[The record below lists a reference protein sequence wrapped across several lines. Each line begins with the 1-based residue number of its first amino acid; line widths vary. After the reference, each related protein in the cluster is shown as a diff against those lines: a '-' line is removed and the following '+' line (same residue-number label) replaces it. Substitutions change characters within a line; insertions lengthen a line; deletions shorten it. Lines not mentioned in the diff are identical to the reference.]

1 MEANKKK
8 SGSFSEKST
17 SAESGGTKKDKKE
30 DGAKVEDR
38 GTQKQ
43 KLVVF
48 VEESQGRKT
57 LQGMKA
63 ITAQG
68 FAKASGV
75 KISAA
80 NSFIKSLEL
89 KGVLTNVGGYS
100 GHRVYK
106 LIK

>member
-1 MEANKKK
+1 MGANKKR
-8 SGSFSEKST
+8 SSTSSEKT
-17 SAESGGTKKDKKE
+17 ASAGVGEKKE
-30 DGAKVEDR
+30 RKEDSIRAEDR

-68 FAKASGV
+68 FARASGV
-75 KISAA
+75 KISVA
-80 NSFIKSLEL
+80 NSYIKSLES
-89 KGVLTNVGGYS
+89 KGVIMSIGGYS
-100 GHRVYK
+100 GHKVYR
-106 LIK
+106 LIT

>member
-1 MEANKKK
+1 MGANKKR
-8 SGSFSEKST
+8 SSASSEKN
-17 SAESGGTKKDKKE
+17 APGGEKKE
-30 DGAKVEDR
+30 RKEDSIRTEDR

-43 KLVVF
+43 KLAVF

-75 KISAA
+75 KISVA

-89 KGVLTNVGGYS
+89 KGVLTSVGGYS

>member
-1 MEANKKK
+1 MGANKKR
-8 SGSFSEKST
+8 SSTSSEKT
-17 SAESGGTKKDKKE
+17 ASAGVGEKKE
-30 DGAKVEDR
+30 RKEDRAEDR

-43 KLVVF
+43 KLAVF

-57 LQGMKA
+57 LQSMRA

>member
-1 MEANKKK
+1 MGANKKR
-8 SGSFSEKST
+8 SSTSSEKT
-17 SAESGGTKKDKKE
+17 ASAGIGEKKE
-30 DGAKVEDR
+30 RKEDRAEDR

-43 KLVVF
+43 KLAVF

-57 LQGMKA
+57 LQSMKA

-89 KGVLTNVGGYS
+89 KGVLTSVGGYS

>member
-1 MEANKKK
+1 MGPNKKR
-8 SGSFSEKST
+8 SSASSEKN
-17 SAESGGTKKDKKE
+17 APAGEKKARIE
-30 DGAKVEDR
+30 DSIRTEER

-43 KLVVF
+43 KLAVF

-57 LQGMKA
+57 LQSMRA

-89 KGVLTNVGGYS
+89 KGVLTSVGGYS

>member
-1 MEANKKK
+1 MGANKKR
-8 SGSFSEKST
+8 SSTSSEKT
-17 SAESGGTKKDKKE
+17 ASAGVGEKKE
-30 DGAKVEDR
+30 RKEDRAEDR

-43 KLVVF
+43 KLAVF

-57 LQGMKA
+57 LQSMKA
-63 ITAQG
+63 ITAQR

-89 KGVLTNVGGYS
+89 KGVLTSVGGYS

>member
-1 MEANKKK
+1 MGANKKR
-8 SGSFSEKST
+8 SSTSSEKT
-17 SAESGGTKKDKKE
+17 ASAGVGEKKE
-30 DGAKVEDR
+30 RKEDRAEDR

-43 KLVVF
+43 KLAVF

-57 LQGMKA
+57 IQGMKA

-106 LIK
+106 LI

>member
-1 MEANKKK
+1 MGANKKR
-8 SGSFSEKST
+8 SSTSSEKT
-17 SAESGGTKKDKKE
+17 ASAGVGEKKE
-30 DGAKVEDR
+30 RKEDRAEDR

-43 KLVVF
+43 KLAVF

-57 LQGMKA
+57 LQSMKA

-89 KGVLTNVGGYS
+89 KGVLTSIGGYS

>member
-1 MEANKKK
+1 MGANKKR
-8 SGSFSEKST
+8 SSTSSEKT
-17 SAESGGTKKDKKE
+17 ASAGVGEKKE
-30 DGAKVEDR
+30 RKEDRAEDR

-43 KLVVF
+43 KLAVF

>member
-1 MEANKKK
+1 MGANKNKSSASSDK
-8 SGSFSEKST
+8 TTSGS
-17 SAESGGTKKDKKE
+17 GQTKKDRKE
-30 DGAKVEDR
+30 DGAKLEDKGR
-38 GTQKQ
+38 QKQ
-43 KLVVF
+43 KLAVF

-57 LQGMKA
+57 LQSMKA

-89 KGVLTNVGGYS
+89 KGVLTSVGGYS

-106 LIK
+106 LNK

>member
-1 MEANKKK
+1 MGANKKRPSAS
-8 SGSFSEKST
+8 SGKTASAGVGEKK
-17 SAESGGTKKDKKE
+17 GRKE
-30 DGAKVEDR
+30 EDIR
-38 GTQKQ
+38 TEVRSTQKQ
-43 KLVVF
+43 KLAVF

-68 FAKASGV
+68 FARASGV

-89 KGVLTNVGGYS
+89 KGVLTSVGGYS

>member
-1 MEANKKK
+1 MGANKKR
-8 SGSFSEKST
+8 SSTSSEKT
-17 SAESGGTKKDKKE
+17 ASAGVGEKKE
-30 DGAKVEDR
+30 RKEDRAEDR

-43 KLVVF
+43 KLAVF

-57 LQGMKA
+57 LQSMKA

-80 NSFIKSLEL
+80 NGFIKSLEL
-89 KGVLTNVGGYS
+89 KGVLTSVGGYS

>member
-1 MEANKKK
+1 
-8 SGSFSEKST
+8 
-17 SAESGGTKKDKKE
+17 E
-30 DGAKVEDR
+30 DSIRTEDR

-43 KLVVF
+43 KLAVF

-57 LQGMKA
+57 LQSMKA

-68 FAKASGV
+68 FAKTAGV

-89 KGVLTNVGGYS
+89 KGVLISVGGYS

>member
-1 MEANKKK
+1 MGANKKR
-8 SGSFSEKST
+8 SSTSSEKT
-17 SAESGGTKKDKKE
+17 ASAGVGEKKE
-30 DGAKVEDR
+30 RKEDRAEDR

-43 KLVVF
+43 KLAVF

-75 KISAA
+75 KVSAA

>member
-1 MEANKKK
+1 MGANKKR
-8 SGSFSEKST
+8 SSTSSEKT
-17 SAESGGTKKDKKE
+17 ASAGVGEKKE
-30 DGAKVEDR
+30 RKEDRAEDR

-43 KLVVF
+43 KLAVF

-89 KGVLTNVGGYS
+89 KGVLTSVGGYS

>member
-1 MEANKKK
+1 MGANKKR
-8 SGSFSEKST
+8 SSTSSEKT
-17 SAESGGTKKDKKE
+17 ASAGVGEKKE
-30 DGAKVEDR
+30 RKEDRAEDR

-43 KLVVF
+43 KLAVF

-57 LQGMKA
+57 LHGMKA

>member
-1 MEANKKK
+1 MGANKKRVIA
-8 SGSFSEKST
+8 SSEKN
-17 SAESGGTKKDKKE
+17 APVGEKKARKE
-30 DGAKVEDR
+30 DSIRTEDR

-43 KLVVF
+43 KLAVF

-57 LQGMKA
+57 LQSMKA

-89 KGVLTNVGGYS
+89 KGVLTSVGGYS

-106 LIK
+106 LNK

>member
-1 MEANKKK
+1 MGANKKR
-8 SGSFSEKST
+8 SSTSSEKT
-17 SAESGGTKKDKKE
+17 ASAGVGEKKE
-30 DGAKVEDR
+30 RKEDRAEDR
-38 GTQKQ
+38 GAQKQ
-43 KLVVF
+43 KLAVF
-48 VEESQGRKT
+48 VEEFQGRKT
-57 LQGMKA
+57 LQSMKA

-89 KGVLTNVGGYS
+89 KGVLTSVGGYS

>member
-1 MEANKKK
+1 MGANKKR
-8 SGSFSEKST
+8 SSASSEKT
-17 SAESGGTKKDKKE
+17 VSAGVGEKKE
-30 DGAKVEDR
+30 RKEDSIRADDR

-43 KLVVF
+43 RLAVF

-80 NSFIKSLEL
+80 NSFLKSLEL
-89 KGVLTNVGGYS
+89 KGVLTSVGGYS

>member
-1 MEANKKK
+1 MGANKKR
-8 SGSFSEKST
+8 SSTSSEKTAS
-17 SAESGGTKKDKKE
+17 SGVGEKKE
-30 DGAKVEDR
+30 RKEDRAEDR

-43 KLVVF
+43 KLAVF

-57 LQGMKA
+57 LQSMKA

-89 KGVLTNVGGYS
+89 KGVLTSVGGYS

>member
-1 MEANKKK
+1 MGANKKR
-8 SGSFSEKST
+8 SSTSSEKT
-17 SAESGGTKKDKKE
+17 ASAGVGEKKE
-30 DGAKVEDR
+30 RKEDRAEDR

-43 KLVVF
+43 KLAVF

-57 LQGMKA
+57 LQSMKA

>member
-1 MEANKKK
+1 MGANKKR
-8 SGSFSEKST
+8 SSASSEKN
-17 SAESGGTKKDKKE
+17 APGGEKKE
-30 DGAKVEDR
+30 RKEDSIRTEDR

-43 KLVVF
+43 KLAVF

-75 KISAA
+75 KISTA

-89 KGVLTNVGGYS
+89 KGVLTSVGGYS